1 MKLEKKEIK
10 LDTKLT
16 DKFLDLKVVS
26 GNAVLEHLDEQIRL
40 REMPI
45 EAKIKKSLRQ

>member
-1 MKLEKKEIK
+1 MREKKEIK
-10 LDTKLT
+10 LDTLLS

-26 GNAVLEHLDEQIRL
+26 SNVVLEHLDEQIRL

-45 EAKIKKSLRQ
+45 EQKVKKTLLR